1 MLSKIYTFVGLP
13 ADPLMSMMAS
23 YLRSRKQKNK
33 EDCSLAEKTPP
44 ESSSNSETNPAS
56 TFEISEYFKHYVLH
70 FHLNYNYHGV

>member
-1 MLSKIYTFVGLP
+1 
-13 ADPLMSMMAS
+13 
-23 YLRSRKQKNK
+23 
-33 EDCSLAEKTPP
+33 LAEKTPP